1 MKTTR
6 ALLAGICLIAAL
18 ATTTQAGQL
27 TIAVVQYTDARTAES
42 LAAGFS
48 AVTLSEVTNS
58 DKVEARDPAIRGGRV
73 LFAQTI
79 PASSS
84 TPFASSTRL
93 GVQRAD
99 VTGRLQAP
107 NLKVEVSIQE
117 GVDVGIRKFSRSV
130 FSGSGAL
137 QGTSPTILGIRES
150 TGKTQSAIKGKATL
164 NNFNYTTL
172 VLAQWEK

>member
-1 MKTTR
+1 MKITR
-6 ALLAGICLIAAL
+6 ALLAGICIIAAL
-18 ATTTQAGQL
+18 ATNAQAGQL
-27 TIAVVQYTDARTAES
+27 TIAVVQYSDARIAET

-58 DKVEARDPAIRGGRV
+58 DKVESRDPAIRGGRV

-84 TPFASSTRL
+84 APFSSSTRL
-93 GVQRAD
+93 GVHRAD
-99 VTGRLQAP
+99 VTGRLQLP
-107 NLKVEVSIQE
+107 KLKVEVSIQE

-137 QGTSPTILGIRES
+137 QGASPTILGIRES

-164 NNFNYTTL
+164 NTFSYTTL
-172 VLAQWEK
+172 VVAQWVK